1 MSFEVKTL
9 PRFDREVKTL
19 AKKYRSLKKDLS
31 DFISSLEVN
40 PFQGDELA
48 PGIRKI
54 RMQITS
60 KGKGKS
66 GGARIIT
73 FNILTSEYE
82 GEVYLINIYDKSEF
96 STVDAKVLQ
105 EILRDLNLLS

>member
-9 PRFDREVKTL
+9 PRFDREVKAL
-19 AKKYRSLKKDLS
+19 AKKYRSLKNDLS
-31 DFISSLEVN
+31 DFISSLETN

-73 FNILTSEYE
+73 FNILASEYE

-96 STVDAKVLQ
+96 STVDVRVLQ